1 LLLSLKPKLSALAS
15 HEFYQASSKQVKTF
29 IAAEHLFPRN
39 FDFRGF
45 ASMDREKQLAIARK
59 GGESVPNEKAQFY
72 AKSEIGGRGRTRV
85 SIPVSAAFRAI
96 TRSHR
101 RPAARADTPRTP
113 GRKKPAIIE
122 TSFVKHTGPTAFAL
136 RRRGSSTS

>member
-1 LLLSLKPKLSALAS
+1 LAS

-72 AKSEIGGRGRTRV
+72 AKSEIGGRGRTECQ
-85 SIPVSAAFRAI
+85 SQQAQLFAQSRARI
-96 TRSHR
+96 GGRPQGRTRLA
-101 RPAARADTPRTP
+101 PRAEKSQR
-113 GRKKPAIIE
+113 
-122 TSFVKHTGPTAFAL
+122 SL
-136 RRRGSSTS
+136 RHPS